1 MLWEN
6 IKLCSYV
13 QLIYDTEA
21 HVCGILPFEILIR
34 LITSWYTIIVTTIIV
49 LYIILYSICFRSHC
63 HHNYLLHCIF
73 LSMSS
78 SKQHPCGFLFLYC
91 YICVLTLH
99 TIWAVLKLKE
109 QCVLSS
115 KAFGVY
121 SDIGV
126 SLWAQLNS
134 VISRSYIR
142 HGIPKVT
149 NAGMSQSM
157 VSQNGTYLTAIVKT
171 QDILQGSCSHVIL
184 VAVVIWLVEGILYQ
198 TRLLR
203 DFHDRVAW
211 CLWSV
216 DIFMW
221 ISGFHTLVSIK
232 KDATICPF
240 MN

>member
-1 MLWEN
+1 M
-6 IKLCSYV
+6 
-13 QLIYDTEA
+13 
-21 HVCGILPFEILIR
+21 
-34 LITSWYTIIVTTIIV
+34 TTLIV

-73 LSMSS
+73 ISLSS
-78 SKQHPCGFLFLYC
+78 SKQHPCGFLFLCC

-99 TIWAVLKLKE
+99 TIWAALKLKE
-109 QCVLSS
+109 QCVLSN

-126 SLWAQLNS
+126 SLWMQLNS

-142 HGIPKVT
+142 HGIPQGDKCWDESV
-149 NAGMSQSM
+149 
-157 VSQNGTYLTAIVKT
+157 NGTYLTASVKT
-171 QDILQGSCSHVIL
+171 QDILQGSCSRVIL

-221 ISGFHTLVSIK
+221 ISGFHTLVSIIK
-232 KDATICPF
+232 MLQFVHLWT
-240 MN
+240 NSLL